1 MSLDVRFA
9 PLSNGKF
16 ENLKEN
22 TRTIEDNLSNTDEM
36 SAISTGI
43 EEKSRNLCLWALQ
56 LHFHENS
63 FKVIPALKPKS
74 FCRSK
79 NTERPR

>member
-43 EEKSRNLCLWALQ
+43 EEKSRNLCL
-56 LHFHENS
+56 
-63 FKVIPALKPKS
+63 
-74 FCRSK
+74 
-79 NTERPR
+79 

>member
-36 SAISTGI
+36 SAISIGI
-43 EEKSRNLCLWALQ
+43 VERSRNLWL
-56 LHFHENS
+56 
-63 FKVIPALKPKS
+63 
-74 FCRSK
+74 
-79 NTERPR
+79 